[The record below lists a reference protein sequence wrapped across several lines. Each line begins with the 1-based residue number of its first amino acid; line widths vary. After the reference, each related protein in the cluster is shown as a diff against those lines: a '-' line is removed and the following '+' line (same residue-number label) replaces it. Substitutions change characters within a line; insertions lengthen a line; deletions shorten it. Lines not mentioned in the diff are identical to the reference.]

1 MGSNKE
7 ADQKRECRFDMHPR
21 DQEGDNREIN
31 VPGTMGGSSDVLGV
45 AAGSQLS
52 WGILC
57 MWCDKNFKLERK
69 VSENGFIL
77 LTGQWIKEAV
87 QVHIVTVY
95 SPCDIQKKRILWD
108 AIKQMKSANHG
119 DLWCISGDFNNIRDP
134 VERVGVCQRTIE
146 ESSIKEFNDWIDELE
161 VVEAPWVGRKIT

>member
-1 MGSNKE
+1 MEDIDGEYDEEQGIKE
-7 ADQKRECRFDMHPR
+7 NSTCQALW
-21 DQEGDNREIN
+21 
-31 VPGTMGGSSDVLGV
+31 GGSSGVLGV
-45 AAGSQLS
+45 AVGSQLS

-87 QVHIVTVY
+87 QVHIVTMY
-95 SPCDIQKKRILWD
+95 SPCDIQKKRILWG

-119 DLWCISGDFNNIRDP
+119 DLWCILGDFNNIRDP
-134 VERVGVCQRTIE
+134 AERVGVYQRTIE
-146 ESSIKEFNDWIDELE
+146 ESSRKEFNDWVDELE
-161 VVEAPWVGRKIT
+161 VVEAPWVGRKFM